1 MLYRHFETQEAID
14 LAYDPSKS
22 ADGAAAMARY
32 KAMSAKSM
40 ADLKVY
46 ANRRFGQSLTET
58 LDLFPAKNP
67 GAPLHVFFHGG
78 YWRSL
83 SNKEFSFA
91 ARGLVEA
98 GVSVAVVNYAL
109 CPSVTL
115 GELVRQCQVS
125 LLWLADHAADYGY
138 DAGRITVS
146 GHSAGGHIVGML
158 LATDWQG
165 LYGRTPDLIRGATA
179 ISGLFDLAPFP
190 YSWLQ
195 PKLQLTGRDVM
206 TLSPVRIAP
215 RVACPVNLVVGA
227 LESDEFHRQSQAYQA
242 HLLEAGPNRDVLV
255 ASVADCDHFTVID
268 GLNDGSGQVFD
279 AIMRLIE

>member
-1 MLYRHFETQEAID
+1 MLYRQFATQEAID
-14 LAYDPSKS
+14 LAYDPSKV

-32 KAMSAKSM
+32 KTMSAATM
-40 ADLKVY
+40 ADFRVHADL
-46 ANRRFGQSLTET
+46 RFGQSLAET
-58 LDLFPAKNP
+58 LDLFPANSP

-91 ARGLVEA
+91 ARGLAGA
-98 GVSVAVVNYAL
+98 GVSVALVNYAL

-115 GELVRQCQVS
+115 GELVRQCQVA
-125 LLWLADHAADYGY
+125 LLWLHDHAADYGY
-138 DAGRITVS
+138 DAERITVS
-146 GHSAGGHIVGML
+146 GHSAGGHIVGTL
-158 LATDWQG
+158 LSTDWQG
-165 LYGRTPDLIRGATA
+165 LYGRSPDLIKGATA

-195 PKLQLTGRDVM
+195 PKLQLTGRDVL
-206 TLSPVRIAP
+206 TLSPVSMAP

-242 HLLEAGPNRDVLV
+242 HLAAADPNRLV
-255 ASVADCDHFTVID
+255 VIEAAAGCDHFTVID
-268 GLNDGSGQVFD
+268 GMNDGSGPAFD
-279 AIMRLIE
+279 AIMRHIE

>member
-14 LAYDPSKS
+14 QAYDPSKI

-32 KAMSAKSM
+32 KAMSARTM
-40 ADLKVY
+40 ADLKCHEDL
-46 ANRRFGQSLTET
+46 RFGQSCAET
-58 LDLFPAKNP
+58 LDLFPAERAD
-67 GAPLHVFFHGG
+67 APLHVFFHGG

-83 SNKEFSFA
+83 SNKEFSFV

-125 LLWLADHAADYGY
+125 LLWLADHATDYGF
-138 DAGRITVS
+138 DPDRITIS

-158 LATDWQG
+158 LATDWPV
-165 LYGRTPDLIRGATA
+165 LYGRSVDLIKGATA

-206 TLSPVRIAP
+206 TLSPVRIES
-215 RVACPVNLVVGA
+215 RVACPLNLVVGA
-227 LESDEFHRQSQAYQA
+227 LESDEFHRQSLAYREHLASIDA
-242 HLLEAGPNRDVLV
+242 HR
-255 ASVADCDHFTVID
+255 SVGQESVTGTDHFTVVE

>member
-1 MLYRHFETQEAID
+1 MLYRQFETQEAID

-22 ADGAAAMARY
+22 ADGAAAMAQY
-32 KAMSAKSM
+32 KAMSAETM
-40 ADLKVY
+40 ADLKVHSD
-46 ANRRFGQSLTET
+46 RRFGQSLSET
-58 LDLFPAKNP
+58 LDLFPATKP
-67 GAPLHVFFHGG
+67 GAPLHVFIHGG

-125 LLWLADHAADYGY
+125 LLWLADHAADYGF
-138 DAGRITVS
+138 DADRITVS

-165 LYGRTPDLIRGATA
+165 LYGRTPDLIKGATA

-215 RVACPVNLVVGA
+215 RVSCPVNLVVGD
-227 LESDEFHRQSQAYQA
+227 LESDEFHRQSLAYQT
-242 HLLEAGPNRDVLV
+242 HLLEAGLHRDVLV
-255 ASVADCDHFTVID
+255 ESVTDCDHFTVID

-279 AIMRLIE
+279 AIMRHIA

>member
-1 MLYRHFETQEAID
+1 MLYRQFETQEAID
-14 LAYDPSKS
+14 LAYDPSKT

-32 KAMSAKSM
+32 QAMSAAAM
-40 ADLKVY
+40 ADLKVH
-46 ANRRFGQSLTET
+46 ADVRFGQSLAET
-58 LDLFPAKNP
+58 LDLFPATQP

-109 CPSVTL
+109 CPLVTL
-115 GELVRQCQVS
+115 AELVRQCQVS
-125 LLWLADHAADYGY
+125 LLWLADHATEYGY
-138 DAGRITVS
+138 DAQRITVS
-146 GHSAGGHIVGML
+146 GHSAGGHITGML

-165 LYGRTPDLIRGATA
+165 LYGRAPDLIKGATA
-179 ISGLFDLAPFP
+179 ISGLFDLGPFP

-206 TLSPVRIAP
+206 ALSPLNAQPQVG
-215 RVACPVNLVVGA
+215 CPVNLMVGA
-227 LESDEFHRQSQAYQA
+227 LESDEFHRQSRAYKA
-242 HLLEAGPNRDVLV
+242 HLNAADPQREVVVEAVT
-255 ASVADCDHFTVID
+255 DCDHFTIID
-268 GLNDGSGQVFD
+268 GLNDGTGQVFD
-279 AIMRLIE
+279 AIMRNIE

>member
-1 MLYRHFETQEAID
+1 MLYRQFETQEAID
-14 LAYDPSKS
+14 LAYDPSKT
-22 ADGAAAMARY
+22 ADGAAAMGRY
-32 KAMSAKSM
+32 KAMSAATM

-46 ANRRFGQSLTET
+46 ADLRFGQSRAET
-58 LDLFPAKNP
+58 LDLFPAKTP

-125 LLWLADHAADYGY
+125 LLWLYDHAADYGY
-138 DAGRITVS
+138 DPQRITVS

-158 LATDWQG
+158 LSTDWQG
-165 LYGRTPDLIRGATA
+165 LYGRSPDMIRGATA

-206 TLSPVRIAP
+206 TLSPVRIEP
-215 RVACPVNLVVGA
+215 QVACPVNLVVGG
-227 LESDEFHRQSQAYQA
+227 LESDEFHRQSEAYQS
-242 HLLEAGPNRDVLV
+242 LLLAADSQRNVAMESV
-255 ASVADCDHFTVID
+255 ASCDHFTVID

-279 AIMRLIE
+279 AIMRHIA

>member
-14 LAYDPSKS
+14 LAYDPSKT

-32 KAMSAKSM
+32 NAMSAATV
-40 ADLKVY
+40 ADLKVH
-46 ANRRFGQSLTET
+46 ADLRFGQSLAET
-58 LDLFPAKNP
+58 LDLFPAKTP

-83 SNKEFSFA
+83 SNKEFAFA
-91 ARGLVEA
+91 ARGLVET

-109 CPSVTL
+109 CPSVAL

-138 DAGRITVS
+138 DPERITVS

-158 LATDWQG
+158 LSTDWQG
-165 LYGRTPDLIRGATA
+165 LYGRSPDLIKGATA

-206 TLSPVRIAP
+206 TLSPVRIEP

-227 LESDEFHRQSQAYQA
+227 LESDEFHRQSKAYQA
-242 HLLEAGPNRDVLV
+242 HLLATDAQQGV
-255 ASVADCDHFTVID
+255 AVESVVGCDHFTVID

-279 AIMRLIE
+279 AIMRHIA